1 MLRSATK
8 SSVGPCSHSLSVLSV
23 QAAQGRGGEGRGG
36 ERRGGERS
44 EGKGSGE
51 KGRGGE
57 ASYTYVYSKQI
68 ILHTRTLG
76 IQTCSEQSSDYS
88 TPLYI
93 MWSK

>member
-1 MLRSATK
+1 MLLRATK

-23 QAAQGRGGEGRGG
+23 QAAQGREG
-36 ERRGGERS
+36 ERRGVKGREAER
-44 EGKGSGE
+44 
-51 KGRGGE
+51 RGGE

-76 IQTCSEQSSDYS
+76 IQTCTEQSSDYS